1 MQKNKKRADGRVRSK
16 VYIGQVD
23 GRPQYKYVYARNNR
37 ELETKV
43 QEVKTKLGKGLDLT
57 AERDSFEYWAE
68 RWAKLKK
75 SNVSAGRYAS
85 YSARLNNLKPLYN
98 YEISKLRTSDF
109 QELML
114 DLASDPSERTGKP
127 YSKSTLND
135 VKNTA
140 RQIMQLAIDNRVI
153 DYNPVSSVTIP
164 KNAAPAEKKRA
175 LTDIEQRWICEF
187 PHRAQTAAMIM
198 MYAGLRR
205 GELLALTWADIDVEA
220 KTIRVDK
227 SVEFNKNVST
237 IKEGGKT
244 KAATRTVYIPQVLA
258 DYLRD
263 VPGIHFGLVVQKKR
277 GGIMTDTAWRR
288 MWDSYLD
295 DLNLRYGDWE
305 HCLQTN
311 GKRPSKYSP
320 KKKEKKPM
328 LIPRFTAHWLRHT
341 FITLMYMAGVD
352 ILTAKEQAGHEDI
365 ETTMGIYTHLDNQ
378 FKKKNVSK
386 LDDYLR
392 EKETYGGQHGGQN
405 PDESVV

>member
-1 MQKNKKRADGRVRSK
+1 MQKNKKRADGRVQSQI
-16 VYIGQVD
+16 YIGNVN
-23 GRPQYKYVYARNNR
+23 GKPKYKYVYAKNNR
-37 ELETKV
+37 ELEQKV
-43 QEVKTKLGKGLDLT
+43 QEVKTKLGKGLDMT

-68 RWAKLKK
+68 KWLKLKK
-75 SNVSAGRYAS
+75 TEVSAGRYAT
-85 YSARLNNLKPLYN
+85 YSARLKNLKRLYP
-98 YEISKLRTSDF
+98 YQISKLRASDF
-109 QELML
+109 QELLL
-114 DLASDPSERTGKP
+114 DLASEPCERTGKP
-127 YSKSTLND
+127 YSKATLND

-153 DYNPVSSVTIP
+153 DFNPVNSCTIP
-164 KNAAPAEKKRA
+164 KNAAPAEKRRA
-175 LTDIEQRWICEF
+175 LTEEEQGWIREF

-205 GELLALTWADIDVEA
+205 GELLALTWADIDLDA
-220 KTIRVDK
+220 KTIHIDK
-227 SVEFNKNVST
+227 SVEFNKNVT
-237 IKEGGKT
+237 TVKEGGKT

-258 DYLRD
+258 DYLKN
-263 VPGIHFGLVVQKKR
+263 VPGVHFGYVVQKKH
-277 GGIMTDTAWRR
+277 GGIMTDSAWKRL
-288 MWDSYLD
+288 WDSYLD
-295 DLNLRYGDWE
+295 DLNLHYGDWK

-365 ETTMGIYTHLDNQ
+365 ETTMGIYTHLDEQ

-386 LDDYLR
+386 LDEYL
-392 EKETYGGQHGGQN
+392 KGQKAEN
-405 PDESVV
+405 E